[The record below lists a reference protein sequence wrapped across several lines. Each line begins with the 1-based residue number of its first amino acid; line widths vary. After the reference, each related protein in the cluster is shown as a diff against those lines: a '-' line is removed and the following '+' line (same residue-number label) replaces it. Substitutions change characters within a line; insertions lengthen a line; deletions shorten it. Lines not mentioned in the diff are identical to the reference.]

1 MSNNKPMAAG
11 TFSRKA
17 LPTNYKGISFKSRS
31 EAFWAVFFDACG
43 VDWRY
48 EEQGY
53 NMGGVNYLPDFYLRD
68 VIVRQN
74 GDGDGEDL
82 YVEVKGN
89 MFGDDLEKITKFAG
103 DIRNDIDAI
112 FQNPILVVP
121 SVPYGDTMTE
131 RERDAYRTWK
141 RKAYYYNTCFIHC
154 GEDHYSLPVIRYDGK
169 LWITRGDYRWRM
181 DEERTQRAY
190 FIANKTSFEHGHTP
204 TYTSVVEAMQSDD
217 AAARYALAM
226 QGEVKNDSKQGQKFT
241 DAMKL
246 FTERFPMYCKMLPK
260 VQNGGTYGDVVT
272 LLFNNTSRMI
282 RPLLER
288 HTVQME
294 QAFTEVYGRRMTV
307 RMLDSG
313 KTPTQAAR
321 SAIERSCDV
330 FGRDKIELKE
340 DD

>member
-48 EEQGY
+48 EAQGY

-89 MFGDDLEKITKFAG
+89 MFGDDLEKIIKFAG
-103 DIRNDIDAI
+103 DVRNDIDAI

-131 RERDAYRTWK
+131 RERDAYRRCDETVRRKIPNVPQDAPEGSK
-141 RKAYYYNTCFIHC
+141 RRH
-154 GEDHYSLPVIRYDGK
+154 
-169 LWITRGDYRWRM
+169 LWR
-181 DEERTQRAY
+181 
-190 FIANKTSFEHGHTP
+190 
-204 TYTSVVEAMQSDD
+204 
-217 AAARYALAM
+217 
-226 QGEVKNDSKQGQKFT
+226 
-241 DAMKL
+241 
-246 FTERFPMYCKMLPK
+246 C
-260 VQNGGTYGDVVT
+260 GDV
-272 LLFNNTSRMI
+272 
-282 RPLLER
+282 
-288 HTVQME
+288 
-294 QAFTEVYGRRMTV
+294 TV
-307 RMLDSG
+307 R
-313 KTPTQAAR
+313 QY
-321 SAIERSCDV
+321 
-330 FGRDKIELKE
+330 FQNDKAVTGTSHGTDGTGVHRGLWSPNDRQNAGLRESTYADCTECYRAELRCFRA
-340 DD
+340 